1 MERTP
6 DMSTVIKTRL
16 VKIGNSH
23 GLRIPKLVRDQ
34 VGLTDAVELEVQG
47 AQLIVRSSS
56 AARATWAE
64 QFRHMAEQHD
74 DALLDPDHPATTW
87 DTTEWE
93 WE

>member
-1 MERTP
+1 
-6 DMSTVIKTRL
+6 MSTVIKTRL

-23 GLRIPKLVRDQ
+23 GVRIPKVVRDQ

-47 AQLIVRSSS
+47 DQLVIRSSS
-56 AARATWAE
+56 AARATWGE
-64 QFRHMAEQHD
+64 QFRQMAERGD
-74 DALLDPDHPATTW
+74 DTLLDGEQPLSAW